1 MSVQAPVVPDHDHFL
16 RFIVDDKYSLY
27 RRIAGVALLSLIL
40 TGGNTKQEFSD
51 LTFFCLKMGGF
62 LITLLLLYINIYVLI
77 PKYLFRKKYIHYVI
91 WVAVV
96 IVLSFLV
103 FAGLKEWL
111 PSLRLKPGPVV
122 KNEYLEDFISVVILL
137 SILCAATMAIRLF
150 QRWVKDGYRLTQL
163 ENIRMQTE
171 LDLLKSQ
178 VNPHFLFNMLNN
190 SQVLIQTNP
199 QKASEILIKLSDLLR
214 YQLYDSSREKV
225 LLSADIRFIAQLLT
239 LEKVRRDYFDF
250 NIEQEGT
257 SRQLLIAPLLFVPFV
272 ENAVKHNI
280 ESVKGAFVEL
290 SFKLHED
297 VLIFKCRNS
306 KAAGAIEMDTDQM
319 GGLGLPNVQRRL
331 ELLFPDKHQLSIK
344 DQNGVYEVHL
354 ILTL

>member
-51 LTFFCLKMGGF
+51 LTFFCLKMGG
-62 LITLLLLYINIYVLI
+62 
-77 PKYLFRKKYIHYVI
+77 KKYIHYVI

-103 FAGLKEWL
+103 FAALKEWL

-199 QKASEILIKLSDLLR
+199 EKASEILIKLSDLLR

-225 LLSADIRFIAQLLT
+225 LLRADIRFLAQLLT

-306 KAAGAIEMDTDQM
+306 KA
-319 GGLGLPNVQRRL
+319 
-331 ELLFPDKHQLSIK
+331 
-344 DQNGVYEVHL
+344 
-354 ILTL
+354 